1 MRKAI
6 IGIIALA
13 MVLLSST
20 GFAQQK
26 TNQQKFELPI
36 HSFEIG
42 PEISHIE
49 YKEPGV
55 MKEDGIMYGIGA
67 AYTYRINATMF
78 RVEGKYSYGQVDYQ
92 NSGTIDG
99 IDDYMFE
106 FRGLF
111 GFDYRISDKSI
122 ITPYIGFGY
131 RYLNDDTG
139 GKISSTGASGY
150 ERESNYYYSPIG
162 VKTLSDMGNGWS
174 WGITAE
180 FDYFWGG
187 RQYSYLSDVSAVAY
201 SDADNTQNDGYGL
214 RGSVRVQ
221 GKGDT
226 VSFVVEPFIR
236 YWEIERSEYDY
247 VLYKGVPNTAVVEP
261 ENESTEIGV
270 MFMVL
275 F

>member
-1 MRKAI
+1 MRKVI
-6 IGIIALA
+6 ICIVALA
-13 MVLLSST
+13 MVLFSST
-20 GFAQQK
+20 GFAEQK
-26 TNQQKFELPI
+26 TKQQKFELPI

-42 PEISHIE
+42 PEVSYIK

-67 AYTYRINATMF
+67 AYTYRINAAMF

-92 NSGTIDG
+92 NSGTVDE

-106 FRGLF
+106 IRGLL
-111 GFDYRISDKSI
+111 GFDYRMSDKSI
-122 ITPYIGFGY
+122 ITPYIGLGY
-131 RYLNDDTG
+131 RYLNDDMS
-139 GKISSTGASGY
+139 GKISSTGAYGY

-187 RQYSYLSDVSAVAY
+187 QQKSHLSDVS
-201 SDADNTQNDGYGL
+201 SGFNDLENDQNDGYGY
-214 RGSVRVQ
+214 RGSLRFQKKV
-221 GKGDT
+221 DT
-226 VSFVVEPFIR
+226 MSFIFEPFVK
-236 YWEIERSEYDY
+236 YWNIDKSEDKNITYSG
-247 VLYKGVPNTAVVEP
+247 VLIGYGYEP

>member
-6 IGIIALA
+6 IGIVALA
-13 MVLLSST
+13 MVLFSSI
-20 GFAQQK
+20 GLAEQEIK
-26 TNQQKFELPI
+26 QQKFELPK

-42 PEISHIE
+42 PEVSHIE

-106 FRGLF
+106 IRGLL

-122 ITPYIGFGY
+122 ITPYIGLGY
-131 RYLNDDTG
+131 RYLNDDTAG
-139 GKISSTGASGY
+139 MVSSDGSFGY

-162 VKTLSDMGNGWS
+162 VKTLSYMGNGWL

-180 FDYFWGG
+180 FDYFWRG
-187 RQYSYLSDVSAVAY
+187 QQKSHLSDAIS
-201 SDADNTQNDGYGL
+201 SLNDLENDQNDGYGY
-214 RGSVRVQ
+214 RGSLKFQKKV
-221 GKGDT
+221 DT
-226 VSFVVEPFIR
+226 MSFIFEPFIK
-236 YWEIERSEYDY
+236 YWNIDKSEDKNVTYS
-247 VLYKGVPNTAVVEP
+247 GVIIGYGYEP